1 MKAKDILASKGH
13 VVYTVKETETVLDVI
28 TKLVNNK
35 IGFLVVFDSAEDV
48 TGVISERDVV
58 HKCIHHHKDPAL
70 VTAVEIMTKRDDLIS
85 AAEDDDIEKI
95 MNTMTAKKIRH
106 LPVFRDD
113 ELTGIIS
120 IGDVIKFIL
129 LAKNDEIR
137 TLTEYA
143 FGQYPS

>member
-13 VVYTVKETETVLDVI
+13 VLYTIQESESVQDVVA
-28 TKLVNNK
+28 KLATNK
-35 IGFLVVFDSAEDV
+35 IGFLVVFNSSEDV
-48 TGVISERDVV
+48 VGVISERDVV
-58 HKCIHHHKDPAL
+58 HKCLHRHKDA
-70 VTAVEIMTKRDDLIS
+70 AHMKAIEIMTKRDELIS

-95 MNTMTAKKIRH
+95 MNIMTEKKIRH
-106 LPVFRDD
+106 LPVFKDNQ
-113 ELTGIIS
+113 LTGIIS

-129 LAKNDEIR
+129 LAKNDEIK

>member
-13 VVYTVKETETVLDVI
+13 VIYTVKENESVQEIVA
-28 TKLVNNK
+28 KLVNNK
-35 IGFLVVFDSAEDV
+35 IGFLVVFDSADDV

-58 HKCIHHHKDPAL
+58 HKCLHHHKDPAH
-70 VTAVEIMTKRDDLIS
+70 VKAVEIMTKRDDLIS
-85 AAEDDDIEKI
+85 ATEEDDIEKI
-95 MNTMTAKKIRH
+95 MNIMTSKKIRH
-106 LPVFRDD
+106 LPVFREDQ
-113 ELTGIIS
+113 LTGIIS

-129 LAKNDEIR
+129 LAKNDEIK